1 MRNIILVGF
10 MGTGKTTVAKILSK
24 KNNFQLLDM
33 DELIES
39 SENKSISRI
48 FKEEG
53 ESYFRGLE
61 RSLVKKIAQKKKTI
75 ISTGGGIILNPKNI
89 IDFSQS
95 GLVVCLTAS
104 AETIFKRI
112 KNDKNR
118 PLLIDNK
125 KNQIKKLLHQRC
137 SLYESIPFTINT
149 DDLTPEKISEIIIE
163 QYYKE
168 Q

>member
-10 MGTGKTTVAKILSK
+10 MGTGKTTVAKILSG

-61 RSLVKKIAQKKKTI
+61 RILVKKLSQKTKTI

-104 AETIFKRI
+104 EKTIFKRI
-112 KNDKNR
+112 KNDNNR
-118 PLLIDNK
+118 PLLIDHK
-125 KNQIKKLLHQRC
+125 ENQIKKLLNERR
-137 SLYESIPFTINT
+137 SLYESIPFTIRT
-149 DDLTPEKISEIIIE
+149 DDLTPEKISEKIIE
-163 QYYKE
+163 QYHKE